1 MKNFFIIHGSFGDSK
16 EHYLPWLTSELE
28 KLGEVVCEDFPIG
41 IGTWTISKANY
52 DIDIKGL
59 M

>member
-1 MKNFFIIHGSFGDSK
+1 MLDIKDLH
-16 EHYLPWLTSELE
+16 
-28 KLGEVVCEDFPIG
+28 PIG

>member
-1 MKNFFIIHGSFGDSK
+1 MKNFFIIHGSFGNSK
-16 EHYLPWLTSELE
+16 EHYLPWLKSKLE

-52 DIDIKGL
+52 DKDIKGL